1 MPRVNS
7 YTNWGRLE
15 EVWLGD
21 CYPAHFYDHLAS
33 EVRDVF
39 YEITEKTQHDLKI
52 IQRKLEEES
61 DEDEDRI
68 KIHTDSIDLG
78 EMDVFD
84 MNKTSSVGDA
94 ITLDGVEEL

>member
-1 MPRVNS
+1 VNAPKS
-7 YTNWGRLE
+7 IDRLE
-15 EVWLGD
+15 EIST
-21 CYPAHFYDHLAS
+21 ARA
-33 EVRDVF
+33 
-39 YEITEKTQHDLKI
+39 

-61 DEDEDRI
+61 DDDDDRI

-84 MNKTSSVGDA
+84 MNKTSSVGDV

>member
-21 CYPAHFYDHLAS
+21 CYPAHFYDHLES

-39 YEITEKTQHDLKI
+39 YEITQKTQEDLAV
-52 IQRKLEEES
+52 IQRKLEEFNIVVQRPVY
-61 DEDEDRI
+61 DHVDNFLT
-68 KIHTDSIDLG
+68 HNDSLTKPEICPRDL
-78 EMDVFD
+78 DC
-84 MNKTSSVGDA
+84 NSH
-94 ITLDGVEEL
+94 IL